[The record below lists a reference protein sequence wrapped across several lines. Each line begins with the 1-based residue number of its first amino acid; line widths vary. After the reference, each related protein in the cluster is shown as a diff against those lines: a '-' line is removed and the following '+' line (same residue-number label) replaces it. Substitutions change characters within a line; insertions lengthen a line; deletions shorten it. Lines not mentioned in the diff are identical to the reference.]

1 MYALNY
7 VWIIP
12 NEENGGKRTRDDV
25 YPFSAE
31 NDIDATRKAND
42 HLNIMNRD
50 YKDRGIRFVTRSLQE
65 IRYVFINEVT
75 E

>member
-12 NEENGGKRTRDDV
+12 NGENGGKRTKDDV
-25 YPFSAE
+25 YHFSAE

-50 YKDRGIRFVTRSLQE
+50 YKDRGIRFATRSLQE